1 MMLRPRFAFRIKV
14 SSLSWRTFNHIFGEL
29 CVRDIGGRSLPGL
42 PYNYMLFE
50 KKPDH
55 GCAWRIKGN
64 WVGIPGKAVTVCGAV
79 PRVRLL
85 AHGLLVSRVFWEPLD
100 SGEQKMTSY
109 LLQASRMRCGGIA
122 ACCQVRAFRCVPFP
136 STWSASI
143 LIGVVIFQTKGE
155 RMLNNIRTGA
165 RKFLVVLMA
174 FIFASSSTGMTAFA
188 EEVSTGVAAAA
199 DQVTAA
205 GDAGQGRPDEDEP
218 SADAET
224 GMADS
229 GSTQEQESSGVAV
242 QSIASEETVPAAPVE
257 EAGSF
262 AKVVHSGETVV
273 VNDAA
278 DMPETIEAG
287 ATVKLGANISMGAD
301 QQIETVDGTLDGQGH
316 TVTING
322 KAVANNVTGSIQN
335 LGVTGSVSSTDNV
348 GSIAM
353 KLSGTIQM
361 CWSTASVNLSGW
373 AGYAGGLVGGMTSGK
388 IVNSYFAGSGVEMN
402 GGLVGEA
409 QAGSLLNCLYT
420 VGYSPA
426 AVNYVGFNKGNAAK
440 AADLSSAESLAVLNT
455 DVPSTGFSWVSNGG
469 LPLLVSGSAPV
480 VVNKDALVAAITAA
494 EALNESDYTTDSW
507 SAFAAALA
515 DAKIVNDSDDASQS
529 DVNAAVK
536 ALNSAKDALEKKKST
551 APVAQPENVKHIKS
565 QDDFMY
571 MNVKD
576 ASNYYVLD
584 NDILIDDEWFF
595 GPSGELN
602 CTFDG
607 QGHTVTFNNGGGVK
621 SLFASVGSTGVVQN
635 VSFVGELKQAVDGK
649 SFGPLGSQIKGAVI
663 NCSTSVTGKGVVGF
677 GRTLEGGVVSNCVS
691 TATATGGV
699 LFSSYSAG
707 QLINTYWQ
715 EGLTNKAQFPAKA
728 LLNSYAVDVDDM
740 KTAAFVENLNVNRG
754 ENGSVWGMGADGLP
768 YFGEDH
774 DYESPENPAAN
785 NKYEVTF
792 TSARTG
798 KTVTAADGI
807 LYPSPDDVVVGENGA
822 ACVSG
827 TLELKGLPKDA
838 KVTWGTPDA
847 NRGDIAV
854 NEKTGLL
861 HVYNDAVGTVTA
873 TLHRDDGTT
882 EDIATL
888 AVKAT
893 SKPIDDFQIW
903 YNGENVTGGAIAV
916 TGSEVKNLEIRVHY
930 TDAPESEYVPVSY
943 TRFRFAGTP
952 SNVLYSNPGSAC
964 FYFKQAGEAAIQVS
978 SRTNVDLSDKSVKVS
993 SAYVPATSISLG
1005 YNEDRETIYLHG
1017 RNPLA
1022 KGAFLTD
1029 KAAPVVG
1036 PENASDR
1043 ANYTV
1048 TSSESAVAE
1057 YTTSGEIGFTPYK
1070 AGKTTFE
1077 ATVENHDGSVISSG
1091 KREVT
1096 YAYQNPLKSVTIAN
1110 APASIKAGKT
1120 VELNLGYKG
1129 ENDAEGWS
1137 VSEPGMKWSVATEE
1151 GRDASDAASIDRRAL
1166 GDWKHVD
1173 GAPDDGLFVASGA
1186 YVLTANKAGTYTVTG
1201 TPIDQTAG
1209 AQAIS
1214 FEIAV
1219 DGVAASPDNEA
1230 KADEGALSAAKYF
1243 DANRTTDAYAY
1254 GQEWEIYA
1262 FAKSGRKIDGALI
1275 ANYKKS
1281 LALHK
1286 AEWAGD
1292 TAKVT
1297 DCERVA
1303 LTLAALGEEDI
1314 TSFDGVNLI
1323 ADICSHEDLVASAN
1337 NVVYALIALD
1347 EAGISNEVLR
1357 ASGSSWTRAQ
1367 LVCALLSFQ
1376 NPDGGFTI
1384 DAGGA
1389 SNVDMTAMALQA
1401 LAPYVDNDACS
1412 VALASNGQSS
1422 VASAVDNALG
1432 FLRGQMN
1439 GLCDFGSVESNAQ
1452 VLLALVALGKDPV
1465 NAKNGFA
1472 AGANSLITAIA
1483 SYEVAEGKGYAHT
1496 MGSDGK
1502 PGNANALA
1510 TVQALRALS
1519 AYKSAGSGVSWS
1531 KIGGVKAGV
1540 VEPSGS
1546 KKPVTPE
1553 VPVPTVPTKNPTPAV
1568 MPTGSQRGDG
1578 SGDKQGG
1585 SGTQEVVASQDGS
1598 KSEMSQHVDANK
1610 AESDKKS
1617 GSDESSGSKTTSAAA
1632 TSRKG
1637 ALDGRGGV
1645 NPVAVTG
1652 VAVGIVCLAAI
1663 GAWFVRSRKN
1673 A

>member
-1 MMLRPRFAFRIKV
+1 
-14 SSLSWRTFNHIFGEL
+14 
-29 CVRDIGGRSLPGL
+29 
-42 PYNYMLFE
+42 MLFE
-50 KKPDH
+50 KKPDQ

-136 STWSASI
+136 FTWSASI

-155 RMLNNIRTGA
+155 RMLNNIRTGT

-205 GDAGQGRPDEDEP
+205 GDAGQCAPDDDET
-218 SADAET
+218 SAGTETVVSDDGGDA
-224 GMADS
+224 
-229 GSTQEQESSGVAV
+229 QEQESSDVAAQPV
-242 QSIASEETVPAAPVE
+242 VCNEEVPAAQAE
-257 EAGSF
+257 GSETSVGV
-262 AKVVHSGETVV
+262 ARSGETVV

-278 DMPETIEAG
+278 DMPTVIEAG

-301 QQIETVDGTLDGQGH
+301 QQIETVAGTLDGQGH
-316 TVTING
+316 TVAISG
-322 KAVANNVTGSIQN
+322 KAVANTVTGSIQN
-335 LGVTGSVSSTDNV
+335 LGVTGSVSSADNV

-353 KLSGTIQM
+353 TLSGTIQM
-361 CWSTASVNLSGW
+361 CWSTANVSLSGW
-373 AGYAGGLVGGMTSGK
+373 MGYAGGLVGGMTSGK

-420 VGYSPA
+420 VGFSPA
-426 AVNYVGFNKGNAAK
+426 EMNYGGFNKGNAAK

-455 DVPSTGFSWVSNGG
+455 DAPSTGFSWVSNGG

-515 DAKIVNDSDDASQS
+515 DAKNVNDNDDASQS

-536 ALNSAKDALEKKKST
+536 MLNDATGALEKKKPT

-576 ASNYYVLD
+576 AKNYYVLD
-584 NDILIDDEWFF
+584 NDIVIDDEWFF
-595 GPSGELN
+595 GPTGELN

-607 QGHTVTFNNGGGVK
+607 QGHTITFNNGGGVK
-621 SLFASVGSTGVVQN
+621 SLFASVGSAGVIQN
-635 VSFVGELKQAVDGK
+635 VSFAGELKQAVDGK
-649 SFGPLGSQIKGAVI
+649 SFGPLGNQMKGAVI

-677 GRTLEGGVVSNCVS
+677 ARTLEGGVISNCVS
-691 TATATGGV
+691 TATSTGGV
-699 LFSSYSAG
+699 LFASYGSG

-715 EGLTNKAQFPAKA
+715 EGLTNRVVFPAKA
-728 LLNSYAVDVDDM
+728 LVNSYAVDADDM

-754 ENGSVWGMGADGLP
+754 ENGSIWGMGSDGLP
-768 YFGEDH
+768 YFGEDQ
-774 DYESPENPAAN
+774 DYESPESPAAN

-792 TSARTG
+792 TSASTG
-798 KTVTAADGI
+798 KTVTAADGV

-847 NRGDIAV
+847 NKGDIAV
-854 NEKTGLL
+854 NEETGLL

-873 TLHRDDGTT
+873 TLHKDDGTS
-882 EDIATL
+882 EDVATVV
-888 AVKAT
+888 VKAV

-903 YNGENVTGGAIAV
+903 YNGENVTGGSIAV

-930 TDAPESEYVPVSY
+930 TDAAEGEYTPVSY
-943 TRFRFAGTP
+943 TRFRFTGTP
-952 SNVLYSNPGSAC
+952 ANVLYSNPGSAC
-964 FYFKQAGEAAIQVS
+964 FYFKQSGEATIWVS
-978 SRTNVDLSDKSVKVS
+978 SRTNVDIASKSVTVTS
-993 SAYVPATSISLG
+993 SYVPATSISLG
-1005 YNEDRETIYLHG
+1005 YNEDGKTVYLHG

-1048 TSSESAVAE
+1048 VSSDSAVAE

-1077 ATVENHDGSVISSG
+1077 ATVTNQDGSVISSG

-1096 YAYQNPLKSVTIAN
+1096 YAYRNPLKSVAIAH
-1110 APASIKAGKT
+1110 APTSVKAGKT
-1120 VELNLGYKG
+1120 VELSLSYTG

-1137 VSEPGMKWSVATEE
+1137 VSEPGMIWTVTTGD
-1151 GRDASDAASIDRRAL
+1151 GRDASDAVSIDRRAL

-1201 TPIDQTAG
+1201 TPVDQTAG
-1209 AQAIS
+1209 AKAVS
-1214 FEIAV
+1214 FEITV
-1219 DGVAASPDNEA
+1219 DGIAASPDNEA
-1230 KADEGALSAAKYF
+1230 KTDEGALSAAKYF
-1243 DANRTTDAYAY
+1243 DANRTTDAYTF

-1262 FAKSGRKIDGALI
+1262 FAKSGRKIDDALI

-1281 LALHK
+1281 LADHK
-1286 AEWAGD
+1286 AEWSGSA
-1292 TAKVT
+1292 AKVT

-1303 LTLAALGEEDI
+1303 LALAALGEDI
-1314 TSFDGVNLI
+1314 TSFDGVNL
-1323 ADICSHEDLVASAN
+1323 AAVICSHGDLAASAN
-1337 NVVYALIALD
+1337 NLVYALIALD

-1376 NPDGGFTI
+1376 NSDGGFTI

-1401 LAPYVDNDACS
+1401 LAPYVDDDACA
-1412 VALASNGQSS
+1412 VALASNGQPS

-1452 VLLALVALGKDPV
+1452 VLLALVALGKDPA
-1465 NAKNGFA
+1465 NTKNGFA
-1472 AGANSLITAIA
+1472 TGANSLITAIA
-1483 SYEVAEGKGYAHT
+1483 AYEVADGMGYAHT

-1502 PGNANALA
+1502 PGNANTLA

-1540 VEPSGS
+1540 VEPGGS

-1553 VPVPTVPTKNPTPAV
+1553 VPVPTVPKKNPTPAV

-1585 SGTQEVVASQDGS
+1585 SGMQKVVASQDGS
-1598 KSEMSQHVDANK
+1598 KSEMSQNVDANK
-1610 AESDKKS
+1610 GESDKKS

-1632 TSRKG
+1632 ASRKG

-1663 GAWFVRSRKN
+1663 GAWVVRSRKN